1 MQPDSLPRHAGQK
14 GPKPQGPSAL
24 NLPSALR
31 RRRSPPVQVW
41 IAPGL
46 GLGDDFVATLSA
58 ISSDSSVVMLT
69 ILLVFALAH
78 SGLAFLR
85 PYGEELIGA
94 RAYRVVFALVS
105 LPLAIAAVVYFI
117 DHRYDGV
124 PLWNLR
130 WAAPAAAA
138 SPFPSF
144 TRSLGL
150 PAELPCK
157 RASCLGGCWAGRVLL
172 RRAEAAL
179 ARFHAWMR
187 LLTPAATLPSNL
199 GAGA

>member
-85 PYGEELIGA
+85 PYG
-94 RAYRVVFALVS
+94 
-105 LPLAIAAVVYFI
+105 
-117 DHRYDGV
+117 
-124 PLWNLR
+124 
-130 WAAPAAAA
+130 APRCSGTAGGGPCRTTGCCGAAA
-138 SPFPSF
+138 
-144 TRSLGL
+144 
-150 PAELPCK
+150 
-157 RASCLGGCWAGRVLL
+157 
-172 RRAEAAL
+172 
-179 ARFHAWMR
+179 
-187 LLTPAATLPSNL
+187 
-199 GAGA
+199 